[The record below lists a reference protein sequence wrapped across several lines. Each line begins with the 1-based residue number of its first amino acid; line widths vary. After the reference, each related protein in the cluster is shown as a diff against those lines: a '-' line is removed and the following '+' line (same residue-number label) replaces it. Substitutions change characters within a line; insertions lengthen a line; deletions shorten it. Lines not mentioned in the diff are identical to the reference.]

1 MTASRE
7 RRTEGKARLP
17 YRIDVQYAHTGAEVP
32 KPARFQEWASRA
44 LMGRC
49 KQAKLTLRLVDS
61 AESAALNRQFRGQ
74 DKPTNV
80 LSFGADDPSLV
91 AVPYLGDLVICVPV
105 VIAEAA
111 EQLKASDAHFAHMTV
126 HGVLHLL
133 GHDHEWPEEA
143 EVMEAMERE
152 ILQAMG
158 YADPYE

>member
-1 MTASRE
+1 MTVGRE
-7 RRTEGKARLP
+7 RRAAPRAKPP
-17 YRIDVQYAHTGAEVP
+17 YRIDVQYAHTAAEVP

-44 LMGRC
+44 LAGRC
-49 KQAKLTLRLVDS
+49 RRAKLTLRLVDS

-80 LSFGADDPSLV
+80 LSFGADDPSVV
-91 AVPYLGDLVICVPV
+91 AVPYLGDLVICIPV

-111 EQLKASDAHFAHMTV
+111 EQLKAIDAHFAHMTV

-133 GHDHEWPEEA
+133 GHDHELSEEA
-143 EVMEAMERE
+143 QVMETLERG